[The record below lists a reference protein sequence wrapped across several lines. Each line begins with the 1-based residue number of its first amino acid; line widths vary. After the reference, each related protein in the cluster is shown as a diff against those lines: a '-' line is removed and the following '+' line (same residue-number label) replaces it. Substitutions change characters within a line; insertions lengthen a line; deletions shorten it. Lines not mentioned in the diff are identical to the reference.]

1 MIDAP
6 SLHREWRPDTMR
18 TALLLKISVWLVII
32 GTAALLAPNPA
43 WPEWASRMVL
53 STGIALALTIYI
65 NRLWKRRN
73 SPPQDKEN

>member
-1 MIDAP
+1 
-6 SLHREWRPDTMR
+6 MR

-32 GTAALLAPNPA
+32 GTAALAAPNPA

-65 NRLWKRRN
+65 NRLWKRR
-73 SPPQDKEN
+73 SGSSKEKKE